1 MSGSS
6 SLKSPEEDR
15 SAPHWKLVTSQSLVT
30 DQVLN
35 QKYAGS
41 GTTED
46 PYVVEWIP
54 NDPRNPMLFSTTK
67 KWLITLSVSIAT
79 LAIAFASTAYSGSVP
94 QVIEQFHVSEEV
106 ATLGISLF
114 VLGFAVGPLLW
125 APLSEIYGRQI
136 LFMTTYA
143 GLTAFNAGAAGAQNI
158 QTLLVL
164 RFFAGAIG
172 SSPLTNSG
180 GVIADMFPA
189 SQRGL
194 AMCVFASAPFLGPTL
209 GPIVG
214 GFAGESIGWRWVEG
228 IIAIFTGVLWIGGM
242 IVVPETYAPVLLK
255 SRATRLSSIT
265 GKVYVSKME
274 HDKGKQR
281 LAAIYKTAL
290 SRPWVLLIRE
300 PIVLLLSIYM
310 AIVYGTLYLTFA
322 AFPIVYQDA
331 RHWSQGIGG
340 LAFIGVAVGM
350 VLGIMLTVYDNRRY
364 NLAAS
369 KHGGAAPPE
378 ERLPPTMIGA
388 VVLPVGLFIFAWTNY
403 PKIHWIVSLIF
414 SGALGFGN
422 VMLFLSVS
430 NYLIDTYTIYAAS
443 VLAANAVLRSLFGAA
458 FPLFTTYM
466 FQNLGI
472 HWASSVPA
480 FLALGCAPLPFLFYR
495 YGAAIRRRCKYSA
508 EAARVMEQLRA
519 SHAGTAA
526 PKAPKESTEVDGN
539 ASPVADEEKG
549 LEKSGDSA

>member
-1 MSGSS
+1 MSGPS
-6 SLKSPEEDR
+6 SLESPERDR
-15 SAPHWKLVTSQSLVT
+15 HAPHWKLIASQALVT
-30 DQVLN
+30 EQVLN
-35 QKYAGS
+35 HQYTGS
-41 GTTED
+41 GTTKD
-46 PYVVEWIP
+46 PYVVEWIS
-54 NDPRNPMLFSTTK
+54 NDPRNPMLFSTFR
-67 KWLITLSVSIAT
+67 KWLITLSVSITT

-94 QVIEQFHVSEEV
+94 QVVEQFHVSDEV

-114 VLGFAVGPLLW
+114 VLGFAIGPLLW

-143 GLTAFNAGAAGAQNI
+143 GLTAFNAGAAGAQDI

-164 RFFAGAIG
+164 RFFAGAVG
-172 SSPLTNSG
+172 SSPLSNSG

-228 IIAIFTGVLWIGGM
+228 IVAIFTGVLWVGGM

-255 SRATRLSSIT
+255 RRAAKLSSMT
-265 GKVYVSKME
+265 GKTYVSQME

-281 LAAIYKTAL
+281 IVSTYKTAL

-310 AIVYGTLYLTFA
+310 AIVYGTLYLSFA
-322 AFPIVYQDA
+322 AFPIVFQDA

-350 VLGIMLTVYDNRRY
+350 VLGIMLTVYDNQRY
-364 NLAAS
+364 KRAAA

-403 PKIHWIVSLIF
+403 PKINWIVSLIF

-422 VMLFLSVS
+422 VMLFLSVT
-430 NYLIDTYTIYAAS
+430 NYLVDTYTIYAAS
-443 VLAANAVLRSLFGAA
+443 VMAANAVLRSLFGAA

-466 FQNLGI
+466 YRNLGI

-480 FLALGCAPLPFLFYR
+480 FLTLACAPLPFLFYR

-508 EAARVMEQLRA
+508 EAARVMGQLRA
-519 SHAGTAA
+519 HHAATAA
-526 PKAPKESTEVDGN
+526 PKAPEESTEVDGT
-539 ASPVADEEKG
+539 AHSVADEEKD
-549 LEKSGDSA
+549 LERSENSA

>member
-6 SLKSPEEDR
+6 SLKAPEEDHHA
-15 SAPHWKLVTSQSLVT
+15 SHWKLITSQAHVT
-30 DQVLN
+30 ESVLAH
-35 QKYAGS
+35 KYAGS

-54 NDPRNPMLFSTTK
+54 NDPRNPMLFSTSR
-67 KWLITLSVSIAT
+67 KWLITLSVSITT

-94 QVIEQFHVSEEV
+94 QVIDRFNVSDEV
-106 ATLGISLF
+106 ATLGVSLF
-114 VLGFAVGPLLW
+114 VLGFAIGPLLW

-158 QTLLVL
+158 QTLLIL
-164 RFFAGAIG
+164 RFLAGAIG

-214 GFAGESIGWRWVEG
+214 GFAGEFIGWRWVEG
-228 IIAIFTGVLWIGGM
+228 ITAIFTGTLWVGGM
-242 IVVPETYAPVLLK
+242 MVVPETYAPVLLEC
-255 SRATRLSSIT
+255 RAAKLSTMT

-281 LAAIYKTAL
+281 LVAVYKSAL

-300 PIVLLLSIYM
+300 PIVLLLSIYT
-310 AIVYGTLYLTFA
+310 ALVYGTLYMTFG
-322 AFPIVYQDA
+322 AFPIVYQQD

-350 VLGIMLTVYDNRRY
+350 VLGIMLTVYDNQRY
-364 NLAAS
+364 NRAAA

-378 ERLPPTMIGA
+378 ERLPPTMVGA

-403 PKIHWIVSLIF
+403 PSIHWIVSLIF

-480 FLALGCAPLPFLFYR
+480 FLALGCAPLPFLFYKF
-495 YGAAIRRRCKYSA
+495 GAAIRRRCKYSA

-519 SHAGTAA
+519 SHVAAAA
-526 PKAPKESTEVDGN
+526 PSKAPEESNKKPNSVT
-539 ASPVADEEKG
+539 DEEKA
-549 LEKSGDSA
+549 LEKNENSA